1 MRQRVDALV
10 TLVDPIDHEEALT
23 RGLGSRMESFAILGD
38 ESATFL
44 RILARA
50 PKYAEALWDA
60 MAEALFEGGVDH
72 SLKEMVRIQLATKA
86 EDPYFSGLRSKRA
99 TEAGLTEERIQSSLG
114 DFAGDAQFTAAEKW
128 ALEYAHRMYRTPA
141 SVDAA
146 FYEEGKQHW
155 TEAQI
160 MELGGL
166 VAIHHGMQV
175 FMRTLR
181 AS

>member
-1 MRQRVDALV
+1 M
-10 TLVDPIDHEEALT
+10 TLVDPLDHDDAVAQ
-23 RGLGSRMESFAILGD
+23 GLGSRLESFAVLGD
-38 ESATFL
+38 QSATFL

-72 SLKEMVRIQLATKA
+72 SLKEMVRIQLAYRA
-86 EDPYFSGLRSKRA
+86 EDPYFSALRSKRA
-99 TEAGLTEERIQSSLG
+99 MEAGLTEERIQAALG
-114 DFAGDAQFTAAEKW
+114 GFGSDPRFTAAEKW
-128 ALEYAHRMYRTPA
+128 ALEYAHRMYRTPE

-146 FYEEGKQHW
+146 FYEDGKQHW

-166 VAIHHGMQV
+166 VAIHYGMQM